1 MMHIACIAVSFSL
14 TQQSAAVIIFRIRC
28 AMRGDAMKC
37 EKRARHIPSAY
48 VQTTVV
54 FCGSFFF
61 AVVSEK
67 KIVALKARAKRLE
80 LRPPHRTQHERLNF
94 STVSYKYVFQ
104 VQLFACVIHFF
115 SFFRCFSWYH
125 FVFEGSRCCCRFSL
139 PSQLFVHGS
148 HKWFFSFI
156 TSFSHHIYRS
166 LACARAIDESFF
178 QMPLLCM

>member
-48 VQTTVV
+48 VRTTVV

-115 SFFRCFSWYH
+115 FLSVFFLISFRFRGFAMLLSILSAVSVVC
-125 FVFEGSRCCCRFSL
+125 SRF
-139 PSQLFVHGS
+139 
-148 HKWFFSFI
+148 
-156 TSFSHHIYRS
+156 T
-166 LACARAIDESFF
+166 
-178 QMPLLCM
+178 